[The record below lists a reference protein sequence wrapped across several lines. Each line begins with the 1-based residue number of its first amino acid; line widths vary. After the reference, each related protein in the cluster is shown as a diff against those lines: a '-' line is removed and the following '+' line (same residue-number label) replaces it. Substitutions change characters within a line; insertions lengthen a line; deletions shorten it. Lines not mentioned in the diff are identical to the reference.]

1 MAEINPVLMKDLRGR
16 MRGAPAF
23 LLLTLYLGILSAMAL
38 LVYVGVSDS
47 AASDPNAGQR
57 IGESLLYL
65 ITGVS
70 LVQVCLI
77 TPLLTAGSIAGERE
91 RQTYDLLISSLL
103 TPWQIVWGKLSAAL
117 AYAGLLVLGVIP
129 LLSIAFLFGGVSPVE
144 VLIVLAGLLAS
155 AVLYAC
161 VGLFWSALLRST
173 VMAGALSLATVLSV
187 QLGIPFLGL
196 IASLV
201 FGPLTALWSGSAP
214 LVYLAGLLL
223 CLHPFLS
230 LYQTDVFLRT
240 DQGLFYLFW
249 DLPSGGRLLLPSP
262 WLGFVVL
269 ALLLSA
275 GLLLLTVRLVR
286 PDAPPTGNRPAR
298 PAPAKADMV

>member
-38 LVYVGVSDS
+38 LVYVGVSD
-47 AASDPNAGQR
+47 AAANDPNAGQR

-70 LVQVCLI
+70 LVQVCVI

-91 RQTYDLLISSLL
+91 RQTYDLLIGSLL

-129 LLSIAFLFGGVSPVE
+129 LLSIAFLFGGVSPAE
-144 VLIVLAGLLAS
+144 VLIVLVGLLAS
-155 AVLYAC
+155 ALLYAC

-173 VMAGALSLATVLSV
+173 VMAGALALATVLSV
-187 QLGIPFLGL
+187 QLGIPFLAL

-240 DQGLFYLFW
+240 DQGLVFLFW

-262 WLGFVVL
+262 WLGFVAV

-275 GLLLLTVRLVR
+275 GLLLLTVRLIR
-286 PDAPPTGNRPAR
+286 PDAPPADAPPAR
-298 PAPAKADMV
+298 AERGAP